1 MYKTSILELPIYNT
15 PDTDTFS
22 ISDINTA
29 NLNIEQHISLLA
41 KKTTSGTRPTP
52 TYIGQCHFDT
62 AIGKPIWCKTISP
75 VVWVDSTGTT
85 V

>member
-1 MYKTSILELPIYNT
+1 MYKTTILQIPIYDT
-15 PDTDTFS
+15 PNTDTFN

-29 NLNIEQHISLLA
+29 NLNIEQHMSLLA
-41 KKTTSGTRPTP
+41 NKTTSGDRPTP

-62 AIGKPIWCKTISP
+62 ALGKPIWCKTISP
-75 VVWVDSTGTT
+75 VAWVDSTGII